1 MKKNI
6 IYIFFATLTLSSCND
21 SFLELPSKTQLSTA
35 TFFKSEN
42 DFKQGINAAYA
53 PLRTLYNGAGLNGSG
68 AFYMGEMR
76 SDNSTY
82 MYNPGFRATQNQEA
96 IADFTNDAANTV
108 STLRYVT
115 DYQIIARANQVLVP
129 IDAVTFAEDSKN
141 NIKGQAFFLR
151 ALAYF
156 DLVQYFGKIPLH
168 LIPVV
173 NREEASLPLSEIEAI
188 YTQIIKDATEAGRL
202 LPVKSKQEVGRATSG
217 AAKTLLANVYVVQKK
232 WALAETLLKEVIDSG
247 EYSLLGDYASIY
259 TNANKN
265 SRESVFEVQFKEGTE
280 GFASTFIYEFLPMP
294 ISATQVSSI
303 MGAGNPQALNNQGYN
318 IPTPDLI
325 NAYEDGDKRKAAS
338 IANVELNGRSYPYI
352 KKYIQPHAQ
361 SGITGVNWPVY
372 RYAEVV
378 LLYAEVL
385 NEAGKTTDAAK
396 FLNQVRTRAGLADTK
411 AASQVDL
418 RNAIIAERRVELAFE
433 NKRWLD
439 LVRTGTAQSVM
450 SAYGARVKSNP
461 TAYYFPAG
469 VTPPPAAYQTI
480 TTTFPLPASESLLS
494 PYF

>member
-6 IYIFFATLTLSSCND
+6 IYIFFATLTLGSCND

-96 IADFTNDAANTV
+96 IADFTNDAANTI

-168 LIPVV
+168 LTPVV
-173 NREEASLPLSEIEAI
+173 NREEASLPLSEVEVI

-202 LPVKSKQEVGRATSG
+202 LPAKSKQEVGRATSG

-294 ISATQVSSI
+294 ISAAQVSSI

-411 AASQVDL
+411 ASSQADL

-450 SAYGARVKSNP
+450 SAYGARVKTNP
-461 TAYYFPAG
+461 TAYYFPTG